1 MRSGL
6 RFLSTVLI
14 MAGILLLADAVL
26 TVVWQEPVSSFLAKR
41 SQDKLAGQL
50 EDTERRALQPAELS
64 QLRALPDTQRR
75 VAFAAR
81 SLQDQTPVGDAVGR
95 IRMPTLDAS
104 YVVVAGDDAA
114 ALRKGPG
121 AYPDTPLPGRGGT
134 TAIAGHRT
142 TYLAPFR
149 HIDQLKRG
157 DEVELQ
163 MPYGRFVY
171 RVQGQQIV
179 DPSNVSVV
187 KPVGYE
193 RLVLTACHPLY
204 SAAERI
210 VVSAR
215 LIRLIPSQR
224 ISDVERASSRR

>member
-1 MRSGL
+1 MKPVL
-6 RFLSTVLI
+6 RFFSTVLI
-14 MAGILLLADAVL
+14 LAGLLLLVDAVL
-26 TVVWQEPVSSFLAKR
+26 TLVWQEPVSAYMAQR

-50 EDTERRALQPAELS
+50 EDRERTLLRPAELQ
-64 QLRALPDTQRR
+64 QLQALPDTSKRI
-75 VAFAAR
+75 AYAAR
-81 SLQDQTPVGDAVGR
+81 KLQEQTPNGDAIGR
-95 IRMPTLDAS
+95 IEMPTLGKS
-104 YVVVAGDDAA
+104 YVVVAGDDADD
-114 ALRKGPG
+114 LRKGPG
-121 AYPDTPLPGRGGT
+121 AYPDNPLPGRGGT

-149 HIDQLKRG
+149 TINELKRG
-157 DEVELQ
+157 DTVRLR
-163 MPYGRFVY
+163 MPYGTFTY

-179 DPSNVSVV
+179 QPTDVSVV

-215 LIRLIPSQR
+215 LIRTEPSKR
-224 ISDVERASSRR
+224 IADVARAANGR

>member
-6 RFLSTVLI
+6 RLLSTVLI

-81 SLQDQTPVGDAVGR
+81 RLQEQTPVGDAVGR
-95 IRMPTLDAS
+95 IRMPSLDAS

-187 KPVGYE
+187 EPVGYE